1 MIQKLFNLLI
11 EQKISVGLSLV
22 LLGLLVVP
30 FWQGNSLEVYDAPG
44 HVSLVWYI
52 KEYLWPRLA
61 GWNPFFL
68 LGFPEGIFYPSLFHW
83 VAAGVS
89 FLVGVDTAIKIII
102 SLAILS
108 LPFTV
113 HYAVK
118 KTIQDTKYYLPVTFL
133 ILIFLAG
140 LPNFLGIGFRGLFQI
155 GLIPNFVSTTLF
167 LVFIGLLHGQFKQ
180 GKFLLLAIVHAS
192 LILTH
197 IVAVA
202 SAEIYLLIYV
212 FSLWRSRKLNVGPFI
227 WLMILGPAMSAFF
240 WIPFWL
246 NFSFTSV
253 SAHVPSYFTLNVVL
267 AVAAAILLFF
277 SVKNRLTES
286 SALSAFVLVITFVAA
301 TDSWLIT
308 NNVRSP
314 LSDVLYSLH
323 FYRFQPY
330 AYLALILAFGCLL
343 PKVRWSIGE
352 RQLRIASVIL
362 FLSLLVYL
370 SARSPVVT
378 GASLK
383 IESAKLNGRFIES
396 FRRAESDPL
405 LYAAQTKLVMQNP
418 ESNQWAYGL
427 FTDAT
432 PNGPYLGSLIRSLRP
447 DAYREGEGEFIE
459 TKFIDEKNVKKAL
472 DLFGIKYVLNL
483 G

>member
-89 FLVGVDTAIKIII
+89 FLVGVDTVIKIII

-180 GKFLLLAIVHAS
+180 GKVLL
-192 LILTH
+192 
-197 IVAVA
+197 
-202 SAEIYLLIYV
+202 
-212 FSLWRSRKLNVGPFI
+212 
-227 WLMILGPAMSAFF
+227 
-240 WIPFWL
+240 
-246 NFSFTSV
+246 
-253 SAHVPSYFTLNVVL
+253 
-267 AVAAAILLFF
+267 
-277 SVKNRLTES
+277 
-286 SALSAFVLVITFVAA
+286 
-301 TDSWLIT
+301 
-308 NNVRSP
+308 
-314 LSDVLYSLH
+314 
-323 FYRFQPY
+323 
-330 AYLALILAFGCLL
+330 
-343 PKVRWSIGE
+343 
-352 RQLRIASVIL
+352 
-362 FLSLLVYL
+362 
-370 SARSPVVT
+370 
-378 GASLK
+378 
-383 IESAKLNGRFIES
+383 
-396 FRRAESDPL
+396 
-405 LYAAQTKLVMQNP
+405 
-418 ESNQWAYGL
+418 
-427 FTDAT
+427 
-432 PNGPYLGSLIRSLRP
+432 
-447 DAYREGEGEFIE
+447 
-459 TKFIDEKNVKKAL
+459 
-472 DLFGIKYVLNL
+472 
-483 G
+483 